1 MGGFVYLLLRC
12 RGSLYSED
20 FPFSDCFFLKNN
32 FLPVMVVSLKRRSV
46 KFLILPFSKEYIHF
60 ILIIDLFNQPLLV
73 LEHRPFNTGNILK
86 ISGGW
91 G

>member
-1 MGGFVYLLLRC
+1 
-12 RGSLYSED
+12 
-20 FPFSDCFFLKNN
+20 
-32 FLPVMVVSLKRRSV
+32 MVVSLKRRSV